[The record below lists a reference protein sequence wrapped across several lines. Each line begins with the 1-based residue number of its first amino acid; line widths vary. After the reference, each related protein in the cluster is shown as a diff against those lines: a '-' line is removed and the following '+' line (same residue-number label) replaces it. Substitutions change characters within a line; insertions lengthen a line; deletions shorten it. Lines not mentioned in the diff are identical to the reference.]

1 MYMKLKAADRETA
14 VAAFMEGA
22 GLIEKGAATHWYS
35 CRRKAPRRQRRCY
48 LPWIIVSTAVS
59 FR

>member
-1 MYMKLKAADRETA
+1 MYVKLKAADRETA

-35 CRRKAPRRQRRCY
+35 CRRKAPRRQRH
-48 LPWIIVSTAVS
+48 
-59 FR
+59 